1 MRSDNEWTGRVPK
14 SLPAVSHRDVEA
26 FSLNPSYRS
35 VIAAAPVAP
44 SGAGAYRSAHTGQTE
59 APAAAWLDIRPAAAA
74 ASIIGV
80 FLSVRLVL
88 MLAVGFGNDE
98 AYTLAGARTLR
109 LSYFDHPPL
118 HIWLAHLTSLLVGET
133 LWVRLPFVLLFAA
146 TGWLLFLVTRHLYD
160 PRAAVWSVL
169 ALNLSIFFTVSAG
182 GWVVPD
188 GVLIFCLLAAVLALL
203 PVLVPKAGSEATSV
217 WRPWLLAGLWF
228 GLAGLSK
235 YNAVLIAL
243 GLVAF
248 VVASPRHRRWL
259 AHPAPY
265 VGALAALVVLL
276 PVLLWNAGNG
286 WASIAFQ
293 TSRGLPRS
301 ALHPVQVLSMLAGEA
316 ALLSPW
322 VVVPLVASVVAAC
335 RAPRRDAD
343 RLMLALS
350 LPIIILFSIAPLWS
364 ARGLPHWPMP
374 GWLFVFPLLGAW
386 IETDRRRWF
395 APTRWAVVSTTAFGA
410 VLVVAVGLT
419 AEGWASHDMAASGA
433 GLDPTLESLDWSAL
447 RSADAVIGTR
457 PAFVVTARWM
467 DAGKIALALGRNVQV
482 AVFSDDPR
490 QFAFGPSVD
499 RFVGQDA
506 LVILPT
512 TVLAEQLPRLRP
524 YFAALDR
531 PEHLWLGR
539 HDRDEIEL
547 AIVRAHGLLRPYPL
561 PYGGGPSATAPI
573 RVKL

>member
-1 MRSDNEWTGRVPK
+1 MN
-14 SLPAVSHRDVEA
+14 L
-26 FSLNPSYRS
+26 SYGS
-35 VIAAAPVAP
+35 VVAAASVVP
-44 SGAGAYRSAHTGQTE
+44 SGAVAYRSTHTDRTE
-59 APAAAWLDIRPAAAA
+59 APAAARLGIEPAAAA
-74 ASIIGV
+74 ASIIAV
-80 FLSVRLVL
+80 FLAVRLAL
-88 MLAVGFGNDE
+88 MFAVGFGNDE

-118 HIWLAHLTSLLVGET
+118 HIWLAHLTSLVVGDT
-133 LWVRLPFVLLFAA
+133 LWVRLPFVLLFAG
-146 TGWLLFLVTRHLYD
+146 TGWLLFLVTRHLYG

-182 GWVVPD
+182 GWIVPD

-203 PVLVPKAGSEATSV
+203 PVLVSEAGSEPASP
-217 WRPWLLAGLWF
+217 WRAGLLAGLWL

-265 VGALAALVVLL
+265 AGGLAALVVLL
-276 PVLLWNAGNG
+276 PVLLWNARNG
-286 WASIAFQ
+286 WVSFAFQ

-301 ALHPVQVLSMLAGEA
+301 AFHPMQVLSMLAGEA

-322 VVVPLVASVVAAC
+322 IVVPLVASLVAAC

-350 LPIIILFSIAPLWS
+350 LPIIFLFSAAPLWS

-386 IETDRRRWF
+386 IETRRARWF
-395 APTRWAVVSTTAFGA
+395 APTTWAVGSTIAFGA

-419 AEGWASHDMAASGA
+419 AEGWASRGMAESGA

-447 RSADAVIGTR
+447 RSVDAVIDTR
-457 PAFVVTARWM
+457 PAFVVTTRWM
-467 DAGKIALALGRNVQV
+467 DAGKIALALGPDVQV

-490 QFAFGPSVD
+490 QFAFGPPVD

-506 LVILPT
+506 LVIVPAK
-512 TVLAEQLPRLRP
+512 VAAEELPRLKP
-524 YFAALDR
+524 YFTALDL

-539 HDRDEIEL
+539 HGRDEIEL

-561 PYGGGPSATAPI
+561 PYGGEPSATAPT
-573 RVKL
+573 RVTP

>member
-1 MRSDNEWTGRVPK
+1 M
-14 SLPAVSHRDVEA
+14 
-26 FSLNPSYRS
+26 NPSYRS
-35 VIAAAPVAP
+35 FIATAPVVP
-44 SGAGAYRSAHTGQTE
+44 SGAGAYRSAHTGRTE
-59 APAAAWLDIRPAAAA
+59 TPLSAWLGIKPAAAA
-74 ASIIGV
+74 ASIIAA
-80 FLSVRLVL
+80 FLAVRIVL

-118 HIWLAHLTSLLVGET
+118 HIWLAHLASLLVGET
-133 LWVRLPFVLLFAA
+133 LWVRLPFVLLFAG
-146 TGWLLFLVTRHLYD
+146 TGWLLFLVTRHLYGA
-160 PRAAVWSVL
+160 RAAVWSVL

-182 GWVVPD
+182 GWIVPD
-188 GVLIFCLLAAVLALL
+188 GILIFCLLAAVLALL
-203 PVLVPKAGSEATSV
+203 PVLIPTGGNEPASP
-217 WRPWLLAGLWF
+217 WRAWLLAGLWF
-228 GLAGLSK
+228 GLAGLAK
-235 YNAVLIAL
+235 YNAVLIAV

-265 VGALAALVVLL
+265 VGALLALVVLL
-276 PVLLWNAGNG
+276 PVLLWNARNG
-286 WASIAFQ
+286 WVSFAFQ
-293 TSRGLPRS
+293 TSRGLPRPT
-301 ALHPVQVLSMLAGEA
+301 LHPVQVLSMLAGEA

-322 VVVPLVASVVAAC
+322 IVVPLIACLVATC

-350 LPIIILFSIAPLWS
+350 LPIIVLFSAAPLWS

-386 IETDRRRWF
+386 IEARRPRWF
-395 APTRWAVVSTTAFGA
+395 VPTTWAVGSTVAFGA
-410 VLVVAVGLT
+410 VLGVAVGLT
-419 AEGWASHDMAASGA
+419 AGGWASRGMAAFGSGQ
-433 GLDPTLESLDWSAL
+433 DPTLESLDWTAL
-447 RSADAVIGTR
+447 RSADAVVGTR
-457 PAFVVTARWM
+457 LALVVTTRWM
-467 DAGKIALALGRNVQV
+467 DAGKIAVALGPDVQV

-490 QFAFGPSVD
+490 QFAFGPPVN

-506 LVILPT
+506 LVILPAK
-512 TVLAEQLPRLRP
+512 VLAEQMPRLRP

-539 HDRDEIEL
+539 HGRHEIEL

-561 PYGGGPSATAPI
+561 PYGGEPSAIAPI
-573 RVKL
+573 RVTP

>member
-1 MRSDNEWTGRVPK
+1 M
-14 SLPAVSHRDVEA
+14 
-26 FSLNPSYRS
+26 NPSSRS
-35 VIAAAPVAP
+35 LTAAAPVVF
-44 SGAGAYRSAHTGQTE
+44 SGAGAYRSAYPSQTE
-59 APAAAWLDIRPAAAA
+59 APAVARLGIKPAAAA
-74 ASIIGV
+74 ASIIAV
-80 FLSVRLVL
+80 FLAVRLVL

-118 HIWLAHLTSLLVGET
+118 HIWLAHLTSQLVGET

-146 TGWLLFLVTRHLYD
+146 TGWLLFRVTRHLYG
-160 PRAAVWSVL
+160 PRPAVWSVL
-169 ALNLSIFFTVSAG
+169 ALNLTIFFTVSAG

-203 PVLVPKAGSEATSV
+203 PVLVPKAKSETTSA

-248 VVASPRHRRWL
+248 MVASPRHRRWL

-265 VGALAALVVLL
+265 VGALVAFVVLL
-276 PVLLWNAGNG
+276 PVLLWNARNG
-286 WASIAFQ
+286 WVSFAFQ

-301 ALHPVQVLSMLAGEA
+301 ALHPVHVLSMLAGEA

-322 VVVPLVASVVAAC
+322 IVVPLVASLVAAC

-350 LPIIILFSIAPLWS
+350 LPIILLFSVAPLWS
-364 ARGLPHWPMP
+364 GRGLPHWPMP

-386 IETDRRRWF
+386 IETRRPRWF
-395 APTRWAVVSTTAFGA
+395 AATTWAVGSTIAFGV

-419 AEGWASHDMAASGA
+419 AEGWASRGMAASGA
-433 GLDPTLESLDWSAL
+433 GQDPTLESLDWSAI
-447 RSADAVIGTR
+447 RSANVVIGTR
-457 PAFVVTARWM
+457 PAIVVTTRWM
-467 DAGKIALALGRNVQV
+467 DAGKIALALGPDVQV

-490 QFAFGPSVD
+490 QFAFGSPVD

-506 LVILPT
+506 LVIVPAK
-512 TVLAEQLPRLRP
+512 VAAEELPRLRP

-539 HDRDEIEL
+539 HGLDEVEL

-561 PYGGGPSATAPI
+561 PYGGEPSATAPI
-573 RVKL
+573 GVTR

>member
-1 MRSDNEWTGRVPK
+1 MFY
-14 SLPAVSHRDVEA
+14 RDVEA
-26 FSLNPSYRS
+26 LSLNPSHRS
-35 VIAAAPVAP
+35 FIAAAPVVP
-44 SGAGAYRSAHTGQTE
+44 SGASAYRSAHTGQTKD
-59 APAAAWLDIRPAAAA
+59 PAAPWLGIKPTAAVT
-74 ASIIGV
+74 SIIAV
-80 FLSVRLVL
+80 FLAVRLVL
-88 MLAVGFGNDE
+88 MLAVGFGIDE
-98 AYTLAGARTLR
+98 AYTLASARSLR

-146 TGWLLFLVTRHLYD
+146 SGWLLFLVTRHLYD
-160 PRAAVWSVL
+160 SRAAVWSVL

-182 GWVVPD
+182 GWIVPD
-188 GVLIFCLLAAVLALL
+188 GILIFCLLAAVLTLL
-203 PVLVPKAGSEATSV
+203 PVLIPKAGSKLASP
-217 WRPWLLAGLWF
+217 WRAWLLAGLWF

-265 VGALAALVVLL
+265 VGAVVALVVLL
-276 PVLLWNAGNG
+276 PVLVWNARNG
-286 WASIAFQ
+286 WVSFAFQ

-322 VVVPLVASVVAAC
+322 VLVPLVASLVAAY
-335 RAPRRDAD
+335 RAPRRDAN

-350 LPIIILFSIAPLWS
+350 LPPIILFSLAPLWS

-374 GWLFVFPLLGAW
+374 GWLFAFPLLGAW
-386 IETDRRRWF
+386 IETRRPRWF
-395 APTRWAVVSTTAFGA
+395 APSKWAIGSTIAFGA

-419 AEGWASHDMAASGA
+419 SEGWASRGIAASGA
-433 GLDPTLESLDWSAL
+433 GQDPTLESLDWSVL
-447 RSADAVIGTR
+447 RTADAVIVTR
-457 PAFVVTARWM
+457 PAFVVTSRWM
-467 DAGKIALALGRNVQV
+467 DAGKIALALGPDVQV
-482 AVFSDDPR
+482 AVFSEDPR

-506 LVILPT
+506 LVILPAAS
-512 TVLAEQLPRLRP
+512 LAEQLPRLTP

-531 PEHLWLGR
+531 PEYLWLGR
-539 HDRDEIEL
+539 RHRDEIDL
-547 AIVRAHGLLRPYPL
+547 AIVRAHNLLRPYPL
-561 PYGGGPSATAPI
+561 PYGGEPTQTARM
-573 RVKL
+573 RVTR